1 MATPTMD
8 NIKKKMQQMKNEK
21 ENAMDLADQAEEKTA
36 QLAEKLR
43 LQEEENES
51 LNIRL
56 GTLDKELDKTT
67 AELERANVDLE
78 EAAKQANDTENEVN
92 GLQKRITSIEEEFEK
107 IEDRL
112 SKATQNLAE
121 ASHSAD
127 ENERARKSLAS
138 RNQADKERIA
148 QLEKQIAEFGSCAEE
163 SDKRYDDI
171 CAKISVMEL
180 DLERTEERADSAEF
194 KLLELAEELKV
205 VGNNMRSLE
214 VSEQEAK
221 SREEGQAEQI
231 RDMGERLKEAE
242 ERADLGERTIS
253 KLQKECD
260 RLEDELLV
268 EKEKYKNI
276 SEELEQ
282 TVNELQGY

>member
-1 MATPTMD
+1 
-8 NIKKKMQQMKNEK
+8 
-21 ENAMDLADQAEEKTA
+21 MDLADQAEEKTA
-36 QLAEKLR
+36 QLSEKLR
-43 LQEEENES
+43 YQEEENEA
-51 LNIRL
+51 LETRL
-56 GTLDKELDKTT
+56 TTLDKELEKTT
-67 AELERANVDLE
+67 GELERANLNLE
-78 EAAKQANDTENEVN
+78 DAAKQASDTEHEVN
-92 GLQKRITSIEEEFEK
+92 GLQKRIQTIEEEFEK
-107 IEDRL
+107 VEERL
-112 SKATQNLAE
+112 GKATGNLAE
-121 ASHSAD
+121 ASLSAD
-127 ENERARKSLAS
+127 ENERARKSLES
-138 RNQADKERIA
+138 RNKADKTRIEE
-148 QLEKQIAEFGSCAEE
+148 LEKQIQEFGSCAEE
-163 SDKRYDDI
+163 SDKRYDDV
-171 CAKISVMEL
+171 AGKISVMEV

-194 KLLELAEELKV
+194 KLIELAEELKV

-231 RDMGERLKEAE
+231 RDMGERLKDAE
-242 ERADLGERTIS
+242 ERADLGDRTIS

>member
-21 ENAMDLADQAEEKTA
+21 EQAIDAADKAEEVVAT
-36 QLAEKLR
+36 LAEKLR
-43 LQEEENES
+43 IQEEENDS
-51 LNIRL
+51 LNVRL
-56 GTLDKELDKTT
+56 STLDKELERTQ
-67 AELERANVDLE
+67 AELEVVNSRLE
-78 EAAKQANDTENEVN
+78 TAAKQASDTEHEVN
-92 GLQKRITSIEEEFEK
+92 GLQKRIQSIEEEFEK
-107 IEDRL
+107 VEEKL
-112 SKATQNLAE
+112 GKATTNLAE

-138 RNQADKERIA
+138 RNASDKERIE
-148 QLEKQIAEFGSCAEE
+148 QLEKQIAEFGACAEE
-163 SDKRYDDI
+163 SDKRYDDVSS
-171 CAKISVMEL
+171 KISVMEL
-180 DLERTEERADSAEF
+180 DLERTEERAESAEF

-231 RDMGERLKEAE
+231 RDMGARLKDAE
-242 ERADLGERTIS
+242 ERADLGERTIA

-260 RLEDELLV
+260 RLEDELLQ

>member
-1 MATPTMD
+1 MD
-8 NIKKKMQQMKNEK
+8 NIKKKMMQMKNEK
-21 ENAMDLADQAEEKTA
+21 ENAMDQADQAEEKTA

-43 LQEEENES
+43 FQDEENEG
-51 LNIRL
+51 LNVRL
-56 GTLDKELDKTT
+56 ATLDKELEKTNS
-67 AELERANVDLE
+67 ELEKVNADLE
-78 EAAKQANDTENEVN
+78 TAAKEASDTEHEVN
-92 GLQKRITSIEEEFEK
+92 DLQKRITTIEEEFEK
-107 IEDRL
+107 IEEKL
-112 SKATQNLAE
+112 AKAITNLAE

-148 QLEKQIAEFGSCAEE
+148 QLEKQITEFGSCAEE
-163 SDKRYDDI
+163 SDKRYDDVSG
-171 CAKISVMEL
+171 KISVMEV

-231 RDMGERLKEAE
+231 REMGDRLKDAD
-242 ERADLGERTIS
+242 ERAELGERTIA

-260 RLEDELLV
+260 RLEDELLT

>member
-1 MATPTMD
+1 
-8 NIKKKMQQMKNEK
+8 MQQMKNEK

-36 QLAEKLR
+36 QLSEKLR
-43 LQEEENES
+43 YQEEENEA
-51 LNIRL
+51 LETRL
-56 GTLDKELDKTT
+56 TTLDKELEKTT
-67 AELERANVDLE
+67 GELERANLNLE
-78 EAAKQANDTENEVN
+78 DAAKQASDTEHEVN
-92 GLQKRITSIEEEFEK
+92 GLQKRIQTIEEEFEK
-107 IEDRL
+107 VEERL
-112 SKATQNLAE
+112 GKATGNLAE
-121 ASHSAD
+121 ASLSAD
-127 ENERARKSLAS
+127 ENERARKSLES
-138 RNQADKERIA
+138 RNKADKTRIEE
-148 QLEKQIAEFGSCAEE
+148 LEKQIQEFGSCAEE
-163 SDKRYDDI
+163 SDKRYDDV
-171 CAKISVMEL
+171 AGKISVMEV

-194 KLLELAEELKV
+194 KLIELAEELKV

-231 RDMGERLKEAE
+231 RDMGERLKDAE
-242 ERADLGERTIS
+242 ERADLGDRTIS

>member
-21 ENAMDLADQAEEKTA
+21 EQAIDAADKAEEVVA
-36 QLAEKLR
+36 ALAEKLR
-43 LQEEENES
+43 IQEEENDA
-51 LNIRL
+51 LNVRL
-56 GTLDKELDKTT
+56 STLDKELERTQS
-67 AELERANVDLE
+67 ELEVVNSRLE
-78 EAAKQANDTENEVN
+78 TAAKQASDTEHEVN
-92 GLQKRITSIEEEFEK
+92 GLQKRIQQIEEEFEK
-107 IEDRL
+107 VEEKL
-112 SKATQNLAE
+112 GKATTNLHE

-138 RNQADKERIA
+138 RNANDKERIE
-148 QLEKQIAEFGSCAEE
+148 QLTKQIAEFGACAEE
-163 SDKRYDDI
+163 SDKRYDDVSS
-171 CAKISVMEL
+171 KISVMEL
-180 DLERTEERADSAEF
+180 DLERTEERAESAEF

-231 RDMGERLKEAE
+231 RDMGTRLKDAE
-242 ERADLGERTIS
+242 ERADLGERTIA

-260 RLEDELLV
+260 RLEDELLQ

>member
-1 MATPTMD
+1 MD
-8 NIKKKMQQMKNEK
+8 NIKKKMMQMKNEK
-21 ENAMDLADQAEEKTA
+21 ENAMDQADQAEEKTA

-43 LQEEENES
+43 FQDEENEG
-51 LNIRL
+51 LNFRL
-56 GTLDKELDKTT
+56 ATLDKELGKTNS
-67 AELERANVDLE
+67 ELEKVNADLE
-78 EAAKQANDTENEVN
+78 KAAKEASDTEHEVN
-92 GLQKRITSIEEEFEK
+92 DLQKRITTIEEEFEK
-107 IEDRL
+107 IEEKL
-112 SKATQNLAE
+112 AKAITNLAE

-138 RNQADKERIA
+138 RNLADKERIA
-148 QLEKQIAEFGSCAEE
+148 QLEKQITEFGSCAEE
-163 SDKRYDDI
+163 SDKRYDDVSG
-171 CAKISVMEL
+171 KISVMEVDL
-180 DLERTEERADSAEF
+180 DRTEERADSAEF

-231 RDMGERLKEAE
+231 REMGDRLKDAD
-242 ERADLGERTIS
+242 ERAELGERTIS

-260 RLEDELLV
+260 RLEDELLT

>member
-43 LQEEENES
+43 FQEEENEG
-51 LNIRL
+51 LELRL
-56 GTLDKELDKTT
+56 ATLDKELEKTN
-67 AELERANVDLE
+67 AELERANLNLE
-78 EAAKQANDTENEVN
+78 EAAKQASDTEHEVN
-92 GLQKRITSIEEEFEK
+92 GLQKRIQTIEEEFEK
-107 IEDRL
+107 VEERL
-112 SKATQNLAE
+112 SKATSNLAE

-127 ENERARKSLAS
+127 ENERARKSLES
-138 RNQADKERIA
+138 RNKADKIRIEE
-148 QLEKQIAEFGSCAEE
+148 LEKQINEFGSCAEE
-163 SDKRYDDI
+163 SDKRYDDV
-171 CAKISVMEL
+171 AGKISIMEV

-231 RDMGERLKEAE
+231 RDMGERLKDAE
-242 ERADLGERTIS
+242 ERADLGDRTIA

>member
-1 MATPTMD
+1 
-8 NIKKKMQQMKNEK
+8 
-21 ENAMDLADQAEEKTA
+21 MDLADQAEEKTA

-43 LQEEENES
+43 FQEEENEG
-51 LNIRL
+51 LELRL
-56 GTLDKELDKTT
+56 ATLDKELEKTN
-67 AELERANVDLE
+67 AELERANLNLE
-78 EAAKQANDTENEVN
+78 EAAKQASDTEHEVN
-92 GLQKRITSIEEEFEK
+92 GLQKRIQTIEEEFEK
-107 IEDRL
+107 VEERL
-112 SKATQNLAE
+112 SKATSNLAE

-127 ENERARKSLAS
+127 ENERARKSLES
-138 RNQADKERIA
+138 RNKADKIRIEE
-148 QLEKQIAEFGSCAEE
+148 LEKQINEFGSCAEE
-163 SDKRYDDI
+163 SDKRYDDV
-171 CAKISVMEL
+171 AGKISIMEV

-231 RDMGERLKEAE
+231 RDMGERLKDAE
-242 ERADLGERTIS
+242 ERADLGDRTIA

>member
-56 GTLDKELDKTT
+56 ATLDKELDKTNV
-67 AELERANVDLE
+67 ELERANVDLE
-78 EAAKQANDTENEVN
+78 EAAKQASDTENEVN
-92 GLQKRITSIEEEFEK
+92 GLQKRIQSIEEEFEK

-138 RNQADKERIA
+138 RNQQDKERIA
-148 QLEKQIAEFGSCAEE
+148 QLEKQIAEFGACAEE

-171 CAKISVMEL
+171 CGKISVMEL
-180 DLERTEERADSAEF
+180 DLERTEERAESAEF

-242 ERADLGERTIS
+242 ERADLGERTIA

>member
-1 MATPTMD
+1 MD
-8 NIKKKMQQMKNEK
+8 NIKKKMMQMKNEK
-21 ENAMDLADQAEEKTA
+21 ENAMDQADQAEEKTA

-43 LQEEENES
+43 FQDEENEG
-51 LNIRL
+51 LNVRL
-56 GTLDKELDKTT
+56 ATLDKELEKTNG
-67 AELERANVDLE
+67 ELEKVNADLE
-78 EAAKQANDTENEVN
+78 KAAKEASDTEHEVN
-92 GLQKRITSIEEEFEK
+92 DLQKRITTIEEEFEK
-107 IEDRL
+107 IEEKL
-112 SKATQNLAE
+112 AKAITNLAE

-148 QLEKQIAEFGSCAEE
+148 QLEKQITEFGSCAEE
-163 SDKRYDDI
+163 SDKRYDDVSG
-171 CAKISVMEL
+171 KISVMEV

-231 RDMGERLKEAE
+231 REMGDRLKDAD
-242 ERADLGERTIS
+242 ERAELGERTIS

-260 RLEDELLV
+260 RLEDELLT

>member
-8 NIKKKMQQMKNEK
+8 NIKKKMMQMKNEK

-43 LQEEENES
+43 LQLEENEG
-51 LNIRL
+51 LEVRL
-56 GTLDKELDKTT
+56 QTLDKELEKTS
-67 AELERANVDLE
+67 AELERTNANLE
-78 EAAKQANDTENEVN
+78 EAAKQASDTEHEVN
-92 GLQKRITSIEEEFEK
+92 DLQKRIQTIEEEFEK
-107 IEDRL
+107 VEEKL
-112 SKATQNLAE
+112 AKATSNLAE

-127 ENERARKSLAS
+127 ENERARKSLES
-138 RNQADKERIA
+138 RNKADNERIV
-148 QLEKQIAEFGSCAEE
+148 QLEKQIAEFGACAEE
-163 SDKRYDDI
+163 SDKRYDDVSG
-171 CAKISVMEL
+171 KISVMEL
-180 DLERTEERADSAEF
+180 DLERTEERAESAEF
-194 KLLELAEELKV
+194 KLIELAEELKV

-231 RDMGERLKEAE
+231 RDMGERLKDAE
-242 ERADLGERTIS
+242 ERADLGEKTILT
-253 KLQKECD
+253 LQKECD

-268 EKEKYKNI
+268 EKEKYENI

>member
-1 MATPTMD
+1 MD
-8 NIKKKMQQMKNEK
+8 NIKKKMMQMKNEK
-21 ENAMDLADQAEEKTA
+21 ENAMDQADQAEEKTA
-36 QLAEKLR
+36 QLVEKLR
-43 LQEEENES
+43 FQDEENEG
-51 LNIRL
+51 LNVRL
-56 GTLDKELDKTT
+56 ATLDKELEKTNS
-67 AELERANVDLE
+67 ELEKVNADLE
-78 EAAKQANDTENEVN
+78 TAAKEASDTEHEVN
-92 GLQKRITSIEEEFEK
+92 DLQKRITTIEEEFEK
-107 IEDRL
+107 IEEKL
-112 SKATQNLAE
+112 AKAITNLAE

-148 QLEKQIAEFGSCAEE
+148 QLEKQITEFGSCAEE
-163 SDKRYDDI
+163 SDKRYDDVSG
-171 CAKISVMEL
+171 KISVMEV

-231 RDMGERLKEAE
+231 REMGDRLKDAD
-242 ERADLGERTIS
+242 ERAELGERTIA

-260 RLEDELLV
+260 RLEDELLT

>member
-21 ENAMDLADQAEEKTA
+21 ENANDLADQAEEKVT
-36 QLAEKLR
+36 QLIEKLK
-43 LQEEENES
+43 LQETENDS
-51 LNIRL
+51 LNVRL
-56 GTLDKELDKTT
+56 STLDKELDKTN
-67 AELERANVDLE
+67 AELERTNADLE
-78 EAAKQANDTENEVN
+78 TAAKEASDTEHEVN
-92 GLQKRITSIEEEFEK
+92 GLQKRITTIEEEFEK
-107 IEDRL
+107 IEERL
-112 SKATQNLAE
+112 IKATQNLAE

-127 ENERARKSLAS
+127 ENERARKSLES
-138 RNQADKERIA
+138 RNKADKERIV
-148 QLEKQIAEFGSCAEE
+148 QLEKQITEFGSCAEE
-163 SDKRYDDI
+163 SDKRYDDV
-171 CAKISVMEL
+171 CGKITVMEV

-231 RDMGERLKEAE
+231 RDMGERLKDAE

-260 RLEDELLV
+260 RLEDELLQ